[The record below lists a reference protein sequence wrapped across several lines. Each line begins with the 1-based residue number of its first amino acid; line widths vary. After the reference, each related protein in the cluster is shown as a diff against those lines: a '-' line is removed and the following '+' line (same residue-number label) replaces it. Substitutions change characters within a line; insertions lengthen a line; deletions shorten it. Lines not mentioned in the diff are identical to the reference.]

1 MKKTFVSM
9 FVLILLA
16 LSIFINPVNKS
27 YGYKYN
33 KHNKHKKKTADV
45 LSLDMLIKNSLKNP
59 NITSSAIKTEGQKE
73 EIIIA
78 DALPEPVAGFGLT
91 DANGFNNPEIGVESM
106 SDIGFSISQ
115 MIPFPSKL
123 NTKSRIN
130 KYSYKASKEKTRA
143 LKVDTVYLVKAEYY
157 ELALIEKQIH
167 IIKYDRMLLKIIL
180 GYISQKYGIGKASA
194 PAYIRTMLEDS
205 ALNASLFSLDKAE
218 SKLIYLLSEQSG
230 LKESLI
236 KSRQAILPGIKGVKS
251 SMPGYETII
260 KEAFKFNPDLKSLN
274 YLHKKSNKE
283 LVLAKESYLP
293 DFYLK
298 AGYGDR
304 YSMVPVL
311 SASVGLSLPLYF
323 NGYQK
328 PLINKA
334 EKDVISSVYNI
345 SWEKLR
351 IIKNAKASLKDMK
364 EDYNNYELYK
374 NLYVP
379 EAKLLFKSELSS
391 FRVQKTTGF
400 SLLDSF
406 RKLVDSEFEKDI
418 YRSKFFTDKA
428 SLELI
433 EGKIR

>member
-1 MKKTFVSM
+1 MKKTFIFM
-9 FVLILLA
+9 FVLIFFA

-33 KHNKHKKKTADV
+33 KHNKKITNV

-59 NITSSAIKTEGQKE
+59 NITSKAIKTEGQKE
-73 EIIIA
+73 KIIIA
-78 DALPEPVAGFGLT
+78 KALPEPVIGFGLT
-91 DANGFNNPEIGVESM
+91 DANGFNNPEIGVEPM

-123 NTKSRIN
+123 ETKSQIN
-130 KYSYKASKEKTRA
+130 RYSYMSSKEKTQA
-143 LKVDTVYLVKAEYY
+143 LKVNTVYLVKAEYY
-157 ELALIEKQIH
+157 ELALIEKQISV
-167 IIKYDRMLLKIIL
+167 IKYDRMLLKIIL
-180 GYISQKYGIGKASA
+180 NYTSQKYGVGEASA
-194 PAYIRTMLEDS
+194 PAYVRTMLEDS
-205 ALNASLFSLDKAE
+205 SLAASLFSLDKAK

-230 LKESLI
+230 FKESLI
-236 KSRQAILPGIKGVKS
+236 KSKTAILSGIKEAKS
-251 SMPGYETII
+251 SMPGYKTIL
-260 KEAFKFNPDLKSLN
+260 KEAFKFNPDLKSVK

-283 LVLAKESYLP
+283 LALAKESYLP

-298 AGYGDR
+298 AGYGYR

-311 SASVGLSLPLYF
+311 SASVGLSLPVYF
-323 NGYQK
+323 NSYQA
-328 PLINKA
+328 PLVNKA
-334 EKDVISSVYNI
+334 EKDNLSSIYNI

-351 IIKNAKASLKDMK
+351 IIKNMKVALKNMK
-364 EDYNNYELYK
+364 EDYNNYKLYK

-406 RKLVDSEFEKDI
+406 RKLVDSEFKKDI

-428 SLELI
+428 SLDLI
-433 EGKIR
+433 TGKIQ